1 MRVDRPYIFGRD
13 VVGLVVST
21 LQRLSSGP
29 FHVEDAAVVTFM
41 LNRKNRSHAC
51 GSVDLT
57 HSRSRRRGGSGS
69 GGRAAVPGA
78 QSRKN
83 KAFLSVMLPR
93 TNRKVA
99 RGQFLDSRA

>member
-29 FHVEDAAVVTFM
+29 CHVEDAAVVTFM

-69 GGRAAVPGA
+69 RRPCRVPRGA
-78 QSRKN
+78 KPQKQG
-83 KAFLSVMLPR
+83 ALFLSVMLPR

-99 RGQFLDSRA
+99 RTGEISR